1 MKIWIVIYEH
11 KHGVDAWPVS
21 EEPDVDGVKAKLRE
35 EGSWEDED
43 DTDYRSR
50 IEIRGPWVFS

>member
-1 MKIWIVIYEH
+1 MKIWVVVYEH
-11 KHGVDAWPVS
+11 KHGVDAWPVN
-21 EEPDVDGVKAKLRE
+21 EEPSIEGVKEGLRK

-43 DTDYRSR
+43 ETDHRNS